1 MILQS
6 LGPLTTILAFVLG
19 MCVCA
24 CVCSCVCEIQLHLE
38 QHGFE
43 LGGLFIHRFF
53 FSSGKYYNTTISMVG
68 AIVVV
73 ETRIWR
79 NCICRRPT
87 INYLQI
93 LTTRRAGTPN
103 PCIVQGSNVF

>member
-53 FSSGKYYNTTISMVG
+53 FSVVNITILQ
-68 AIVVV
+68 
-73 ETRIWR
+73 
-79 NCICRRPT
+79 
-87 INYLQI
+87 YLWLVQ
-93 LTTRRAGTPN
+93 LWLWKQGYGGTAYAEG
-103 PCIVQGSNVF
+103 QL